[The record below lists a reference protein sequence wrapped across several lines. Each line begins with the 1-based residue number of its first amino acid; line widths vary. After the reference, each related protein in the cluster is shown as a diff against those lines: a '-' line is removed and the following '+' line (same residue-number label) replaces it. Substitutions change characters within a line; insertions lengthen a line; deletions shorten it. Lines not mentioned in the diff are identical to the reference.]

1 MDIVEIQERFEQ
13 VSSKLEVEKIRSSIS
28 EIVSQ
33 SEQACFWDDPHQ
45 AGKKMKEL
53 TRLQNELDTLE
64 TLEIML
70 MQLMDSPSNE
80 MLLVDVGARLDQLEE
95 RLFLSGPYDSYNA
108 LVSIY
113 PGQGG
118 VEAMDWAQMLER
130 MYIRY
135 GERKGF
141 DPELLT
147 ETSGE
152 EAGIKEAVISFSGAF
167 AFGYLKHET
176 GTHRLVRLSPFN
188 ADNLRQTSFA
198 RVEVTPIL
206 DDKDD
211 IGIVESD
218 LEYETTRSG
227 GPGGQNVNKV
237 ETAVR
242 ITHKPTGITFK
253 VTTERSQHKNKEI
266 ALQMLKGKLA
276 TLYEA
281 QRKEKEQK
289 LRGTYAVPGW
299 GNQIRSY
306 VLHPYQMVKDHRTNA
321 EVSDAAG
328 VLDGNLDEFIEK
340 EVRVLSI

>member
-1 MDIVEIQERFEQ
+1 MGITLLQERFEQ
-13 VSSKLEVEKIRSSIS
+13 IRTKIDEVTLRNSIA
-28 EIVSQ
+28 EIVSK
-33 SEQACFWDDPHQ
+33 SEQASFWDDPIE
-45 AGKKMKEL
+45 AGKNMKEL

-70 MQLMDSPSNE
+70 MQLVDSPSDE
-80 MLLVDVGARLDQLEE
+80 ILLVDIGVRLDKLEE

-147 ETSGE
+147 ETKGE
-152 EAGIKEAVISFSGAF
+152 EAGIKEAVISLSGEF

-206 DDKDD
+206 EEKDD

-276 TLYEA
+276 TLYES
-281 QRKEKEQK
+281 QRKEKEDK
-289 LRGTYAVPGW
+289 LRGKYTVPGW

-306 VLHPYQMVKDHRTNA
+306 VLHPYQMVKD
-321 EVSDAAG
+321 
-328 VLDGNLDEFIEK
+328 
-340 EVRVLSI
+340 